1 MIKASELAGIFFKN
15 GQPISPFLFIGIG
28 QNYPADFKKGAIIA
42 SLISSRALSN
52 AYKNINEKREDGVGA
67 NEAIVYQQSL
77 TQFDIQIDCYKENA
91 QGYDGNHAYNEACKL
106 YEHLKTW
113 DAQEYLRVIGCEV
126 LPCYS
131 LINTTTE
138 LTEQKQLVQRA
149 FFEFSIIRT
158 IETAQSVG
166 VISQININGGI
177 YGTKH
182 IIK

>member
-1 MIKASELAGIFFKN
+1 MIRASEIAGIFFKD
-15 GQPISPFLFIGIG
+15 GQPISPFLFISIG
-28 QNYPADFKKGAIIA
+28 QNYPADFSKGAIIA
-42 SLISSRALSN
+42 SITSSKALSN
-52 AYKNINEKREDGVGA
+52 AFKNINDKREEGA
-67 NEAIVYQQSL
+67 NAGEVIIYQETL
-77 TQFDIQIDCYKENA
+77 MQFDIQIDCYKENS

-113 DAQEYLRVIGCEV
+113 DAQEYLRGIGCEV

-149 FFEFSIIRT
+149 FFEFSLIKT

-166 VISQININGGI
+166 VISQININGDLL
-177 YGTKH
+177 
-182 IIK
+182 